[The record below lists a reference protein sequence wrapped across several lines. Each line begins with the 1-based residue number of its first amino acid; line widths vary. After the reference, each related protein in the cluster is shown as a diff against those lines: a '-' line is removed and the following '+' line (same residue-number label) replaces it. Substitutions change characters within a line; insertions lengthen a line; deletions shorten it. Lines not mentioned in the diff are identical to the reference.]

1 MSKCYFNPI
10 LIFAG
15 KDRSLRTLAWSN
27 TSNVASGAN
36 ALAYL
41 SEIAVFTN
49 TLLNI
54 DNRGG
59 HYERSM

>member
-15 KDRSLRTLAWSN
+15 KNRSLRTLAWSN
-27 TSNVASGAN
+27 TSKVASGAN
-36 ALAYL
+36 SLAYL
-41 SEIAVFTN
+41 SENAAYTN

-54 DNRGG
+54 HNRGG
-59 HYERSM
+59 YYERSM